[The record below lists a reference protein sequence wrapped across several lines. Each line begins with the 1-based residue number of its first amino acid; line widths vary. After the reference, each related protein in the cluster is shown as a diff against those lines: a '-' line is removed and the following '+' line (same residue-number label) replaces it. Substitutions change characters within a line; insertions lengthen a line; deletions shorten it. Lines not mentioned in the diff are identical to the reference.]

1 MCRGAAS
8 VGGQPVI
15 VLGVRRTR
23 RFRRGLMK
31 LPTGGQDGDDDDCCQ
46 VPATFLFKSAGLHNK
61 ARQR

>member
-46 VPATFLFKSAGLHNK
+46 VPATLSFESAGVLNEAK
-61 ARQR
+61 R

>member
-15 VLGVRRTR
+15 VLGARRTR

-31 LPTGGQDGDDDDCCQ
+31 LSTGGQDSDEDCCQ
-46 VPATFLFKSAGLHNK
+46 VPATLSLEPAGVHIG
-61 ARQR
+61 AGH

>member
-8 VGGQPVI
+8 IAGQPVI

-31 LPTGGQDGDDDDCCQ
+31 LSTGGQDGDEDCCQ
-46 VPATFLFKSAGLHNK
+46 MPALESAGVHNG
-61 ARQR
+61 AGC